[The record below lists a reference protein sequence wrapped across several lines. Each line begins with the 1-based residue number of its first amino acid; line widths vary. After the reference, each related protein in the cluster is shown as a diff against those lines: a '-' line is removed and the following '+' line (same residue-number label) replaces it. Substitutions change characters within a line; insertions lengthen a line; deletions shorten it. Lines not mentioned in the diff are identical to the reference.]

1 MDRFAAGAG
10 REPDP
15 LTLEARDLAFATD
28 LYQLTMAG
36 AYHALAG
43 AGRLPERAVFEL
55 WVRRFPPHRNFLV
68 FAGLELALASLGALR
83 FERDQLDWLRGLEV
97 FAHVPASFF
106 DELAAFRFRGDVRAM
121 AEGTLFFPGEPVL
134 SVSGSLLEA
143 QIVETLLLSIVN
155 FQVAIASKAARL
167 RLAAGPRATLAEFGG
182 RRAHGPQAAT
192 WAARAAYVGGCD
204 ATSNVLAGQRLG
216 IPVVG
221 TMAHSYVMSFERE
234 IDAFRHYQSVYPEHT
249 IHLVDTYDTLE
260 GVRRALAT
268 GRPFRGVRIDSGDL
282 AALARAARG
291 LLDEGG
297 RPDALIFASGDLDE
311 HRIARLVADGAPID
325 SFGVGTELAT
335 SYDAP
340 ALSGVYK
347 LVETVAGGQRELT
360 YKASA
365 GKEMFPGAKQV
376 VRAAGAGGL
385 FTGDR
390 VVPAGAGEPAGEGL
404 LRPVMRAGRI
414 LGRDD
419 LAAARAR
426 CLDQLAR
433 LPAPLRALAVAD
445 RPYPVSFD
453 PAFGELLERAKER
466 TGAAPRHAT
475 AR

>member
-1 MDRFAAGAG
+1 MNSRADGGALD
-10 REPDP
+10 PDP
-15 LTLEARDLAFATD
+15 LTLRDRDLGFATD

-36 AYHALAG
+36 AYHALARQ
-43 AGRLPERAVFEL
+43 GRLPERATFEL

-68 FAGLELALASLGALR
+68 FAGLAPALASLAALR
-83 FERDQLDWLRGLEV
+83 FEPDQLEWLRGLDV

-106 DELAAFRFRGDVRAM
+106 DELAGFRFRGDVRAM

-134 SVSGSLLEA
+134 SVSGSLLET

-155 FQVAIASKAARL
+155 FQVSIASKGARL
-167 RLAAGPRATLAEFGG
+167 RLAAGPRPSLAEFGG
-182 RRAHGPQAAT
+182 RRAHGPQAAA

-204 ATSNVLAGQRLG
+204 STSNVLAGHWLG

-221 TMAHSYVMSFERE
+221 TMAHSYVMSFDHE

-260 GVRRALAT
+260 GVRQALAT
-268 GRPFRGVRIDSGDL
+268 GRPFRGVRLDSGDV
-282 AALARAARG
+282 AALARETRR

-297 RPDALIFASGDLDE
+297 RPDALIFASGDLNE
-311 HRIARLVADGAPID
+311 HKIAELVADRAPID

-347 LVETVAGGQRELT
+347 LVETIDHGERELT

-365 GKEMFPGAKQV
+365 GKEMLPGAKQV
-376 VRAAGAGGL
+376 VRAFGADGAM
-385 FTGDR
+385 TGDR
-390 VVPAGAGEPAGEGL
+390 VVPAGTEPDGGL

-414 LGRDD
+414 LVREE
-419 LAAARAR
+419 LAAARER

-433 LPAPLRALAVAD
+433 LPAPLRALEVAD
-445 RPYPVSFD
+445 EPYPVAFD
-453 PAFGELLERAKER
+453 PAFQDLLERAKER
-466 TGAAPRHAT
+466 TGAAARHGPS
-475 AR
+475 R